1 MKEPQ
6 RLVSFRGYAIDTFIP
21 FHVCMKA
28 GTSYFAESKYG
39 NTNVLKLLS
48 SKKRH
53 LVIPVTYGVSW
64 TALDPFIFF
73 FNLHNVLVNK
83 TYKLQYMLLFLDPEV
98 WNWTGLLHIE
108 KHTHNTIMF
117 FQEEAL

>member
-73 FNLHNVLVNK
+73 FFFSIYI
-83 TYKLQYMLLFLDPEV
+83 TYWLTRRTSYSTCYFF
-98 WNWTGLLHIE
+98 WTQRFGIGQVCCILKNTHI
-108 KHTHNTIMF
+108 IR
-117 FQEEAL
+117 